1 MLTLGH
7 SSYSSSLSLTFSLSH
22 HHRRDSDSD
31 GLAGAGSASRV
42 HLSLSASFRT
52 SSPHRASFAFSTA
65 KTTVTGGLPK
75 AAVKLALFCSI
86 FL

>member
-1 MLTLGH
+1 LAILHILPPFHSRSLFLTTIGVGG
-7 SSYSSSLSLTFSLSH
+7 
-22 HHRRDSDSD
+22 DSD

-65 KTTVTGGLPK
+65 KATVTGGLPK
-75 AAVKLALFCSI
+75 AAANLALFCSI